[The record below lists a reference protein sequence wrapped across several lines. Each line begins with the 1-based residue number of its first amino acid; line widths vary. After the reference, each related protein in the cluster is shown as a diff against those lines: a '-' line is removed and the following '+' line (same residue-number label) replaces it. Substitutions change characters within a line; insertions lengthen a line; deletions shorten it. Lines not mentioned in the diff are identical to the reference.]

1 VKQRDLSLA
10 TPQENLACDEVLL
23 EASEAGQLEGL
34 LRFWEPAQ
42 HFVVLGYA
50 NHAALE
56 ANLEFCRG
64 AGIPVLRRCSGGGAV
79 LQGPGCLNYSLI
91 LPISSSPRLA
101 GIAGTNDY
109 VLERNQRALESLLK
123 GPVERQG
130 HTDLT
135 SRGRKFSGNSQ
146 RRRKDYVLFHG
157 SFLLDADI
165 GLIARALPFP
175 SHQPEYRRHRPHADF
190 LMNLQVPVQ
199 RLKEA
204 LLEAW
209 EATDLLR
216 DIPLDAIAQLAGQ
229 KYSQASWNLKF

>member
-1 VKQRDLSLA
+1 MKQCDLTLA
-10 TPQENLACDEVLL
+10 TPEENLACDEVLL
-23 EASEAGQLEGL
+23 DASETGQFEGV
-34 LRFWEPAQ
+34 LRFWEPPQ

-56 ANLEFCRG
+56 VNLEFCRG

-91 LPISSSPRLA
+91 LPISSSVRLA
-101 GIAGTNDY
+101 GIAGTNEY
-109 VLERNQRALESLLK
+109 ILERNQRALESLVE
-123 GPVERQG
+123 GPIERQG
-130 HTDLT
+130 CTDLT
-135 SRGRKFSGNSQ
+135 LRGRKFSGNSQ
-146 RRRKDYVLFHG
+146 RRRKDFVLFHG
-157 SFLLDADI
+157 SFLLEADI
-165 GLIARALPFP
+165 GLIAKALSFP

-209 EATDLLR
+209 EVSELLR
-216 DIPLDAIAQLAGQ
+216 DIPLDTIARLAGQ
-229 KYSQASWNLKF
+229 KYRQASWNLKF